1 MTTDGGATAD
11 GAADGAEDGAE
22 RPLPMRGRVVL
33 DFGSALAGPVCA
45 TILGEFGADVIKVER
60 PGHGDALRTYGPKI
74 DDVPVWWMIEA
85 RNKRSITLDLR
96 SVEGQALARRLIER
110 CDVLVENFRPG
121 TMAGWGL
128 GYEDVARINPRVVY
142 VSVSG
147 FGQTG
152 PYRSLASYDRVAQ
165 AMAGFTY
172 LTGHPEMSP
181 VRPGIGVTD
190 YAAAMVAAL
199 GAMLALYERDASG
212 TGSGRGQQVDVA
224 LYESLLRM
232 YHYHLPVYE
241 RTGRVPERTGNMG
254 EAMVPAE
261 CFASA
266 DAVWLMIAVGSDRT
280 FLALAE
286 AMGRPELA
294 TDERFAGNA
303 ARMGH
308 HEEIHAIV
316 RHWVGQYPAGTVLET
331 LRAAGVPVG
340 QLYTAADVHADPHF
354 RERGSV
360 TTVDDP
366 RLGEV
371 SVQGVVPRLVSTP
384 GRIEHTG
391 PTLGQHNNEI
401 YRDMLGLSASELDH
415 YQEKGVV

>member
-1 MTTDGGATAD
+1 MTRSLPLDGRT
-11 GAADGAEDGAE
+11 
-22 RPLPMRGRVVL
+22 VL

-60 PGHGDALRTYGPKI
+60 PGHGDALRTYGPKL
-74 DDVPVWWMIEA
+74 DDVPAWWMIEA

-96 SVEGQALARRLIER
+96 SADGQALARRLIDR

-128 GYEDVARINPRVVY
+128 GYDDVAALNPRVVY

-152 PYRSLASYDRVAQ
+152 PYREQASYDRVAQ
-165 AMAGFTY
+165 AMAGLTY
-172 LTGHPEMSP
+172 LTGHPDSPP
-181 VRPGIGVTD
+181 VRPGIGITD
-190 YAAAMVAAL
+190 YATALLAAL
-199 GAMLALYERDASG
+199 GAMLALYERDGAG
-212 TGSGRGQQVDVA
+212 EERAGSARGQQVDVA

-241 RTGRVPERTGNMG
+241 RTGRVPERLGNLG

-266 DAVWLMIAVGSDRT
+266 DGVWLMVAVGSDRT
-280 FLALAE
+280 FAALAT
-286 AMGRPELA
+286 ALDRPELA
-294 TDERFAGNA
+294 TDPRFAGNA
-303 ARMGH
+303 ARMAH
-308 HEEIHAIV
+308 PDEIHAI
-316 RHWVGQYPAGTVLET
+316 
-331 LRAAGVPVG
+331 LRAWVAARPAAEVLAALRTAGVPVG

-354 RERGSV
+354 RARGSV

-366 RLGEV
+366 VLGEI
-371 SVQGVVPRLVSTP
+371 SMQGVVPRLTATP
-384 GRIEHTG
+384 GRITHTG
-391 PTLGQHNNEI
+391 PRLGQHNDEI
-401 YRDMLGLSASELDH
+401 YRDMLGLTAGELSNYRD
-415 YQEKGVV
+415 KGVV